1 MYALINM
8 SDLNSISTAFKA
20 VQAWKFAT
28 GVLSVICGVLVYGI
42 VQQANDKPVV
52 LLPYEAAISVN
63 DKMVIPTNGSFKNM
77 DVNYISNI
85 ASNDI
90 SLLLNYVPENVLA
103 QRKRFISR
111 LTPQSAALYREDLD
125 MEAQAL
131 FKEGKSQSFSP
142 LKIEVLPNSGQVK
155 VSGKLVR
162 VLGGQVVLDTGITY
176 LLSYK
181 SSQGYLHVSE
191 VKKLEN

>member
-1 MYALINM
+1 M

-28 GVLSVICGVLVYGI
+28 AVVSVMCGVLVYGI

-77 DVNYISNI
+77 DANYLSNI
-85 ASNDI
+85 AASDI
-90 SLLLNYVPENVLA
+90 SLLLNYIPENVIQ
-103 QRKRFISR
+103 QRKRFLAR

-125 MEAQAL
+125 KEAQAL
-131 FKEGKSQSFSP
+131 YKEGKSQSFSP
-142 LKIEVLPNSGQVK
+142 VKIEVLPNSGQIK
-155 VSGKLVR
+155 LTGKLVR
-162 VLGGQVVLDTGITY
+162 VLGGQVVLDTSITY
-176 LLSYK
+176 LISYK
-181 SSQGYLHVSE
+181 STQGYLHVSE